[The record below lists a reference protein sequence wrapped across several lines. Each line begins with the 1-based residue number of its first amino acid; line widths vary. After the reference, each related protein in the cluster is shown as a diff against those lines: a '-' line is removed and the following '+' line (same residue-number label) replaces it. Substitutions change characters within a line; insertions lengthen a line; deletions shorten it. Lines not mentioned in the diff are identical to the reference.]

1 MNGDLYLI
9 FIFSPTSQ
17 KSDWLIM
24 HTPAIWSIHCSEFSN
39 FGKLFVT
46 PRNNV
51 KCKDVSQSKKIM
63 DFK

>member
-1 MNGDLYLI
+1 
-9 FIFSPTSQ
+9 
-17 KSDWLIM
+17 M